1 MILPGLSRLPPTCWG
16 FCWVND
22 AMLHVH
28 VGVKVLNGLKETS
41 IGNIAQARVVG
52 DTSGFQCRLLA
63 DSLLCWLLEP
73 PRK

>member
-1 MILPGLSRLPPTCWG
+1 MILLGLSRLPPTCWG

-41 IGNIAQARVVG
+41 IGNIAQARAVWNHPG
-52 DTSGFQCRLLA
+52 SE
-63 DSLLCWLLEP
+63 WKEKLEIHC
-73 PRK
+73 